1 MRGRAEYDW
10 SYSHLTEEKTPSK
23 PGTPYGV
30 CKNSTR
36 VNVEAVAKEGN
47 VSVAWG
53 RIFFTYGPG
62 EDPRRFVPSILNP
75 LQNRECAAV
84 KFRGHMRDFMH
95 VEDVA
100 GAFVAI
106 LESELTGVVNVA
118 SGEAKS
124 LGEIG
129 KTIAELTGGESLL
142 EIQDAGATAEN
153 PKVLTADV
161 GKLRSIGF
169 RPKYGLREG
178 LSTLL

>member
-1 MRGRAEYDW
+1 
-10 SYSHLTEEKTPSK
+10 
-23 PGTPYGV
+23 
-30 CKNSTR
+30 
-36 VNVEAVAKEGN
+36 
-47 VSVAWG
+47 
-53 RIFFTYGPG
+53 
-62 EDPRRFVPSILNP
+62 
-75 LQNRECAAV
+75 
-84 KFRGHMRDFMH
+84 MH